1 MNVAA
6 KAYTATASS
15 LHWLSGISMVGCIG
29 CVLQVNTNTRFERHA
44 WFGPSVASVFF

>member
-1 MNVAA
+1 MSVAA

-29 CVLQVNTNTRFERHA
+29 CVLQVNTNKRRERPA
-44 WFGPSVASVFF
+44 CFGPSIPLLFF